1 MASKPIPARTNAR
14 ILIVDDLPQMRRL
27 IRAYLE
33 EESEFRI
40 CGEAIDGL
48 DAIDKAKTL
57 KPDLIILDASMPR
70 LNGIKA
76 APKLKELLPCFASRS
91 FWNQSQC
98 RLPYSAQTFET
109 SYKSVAIAHALN
121 IYSMRDQALILNRSG
136 PRDLHSL
143 IIFGTHCAH
152 IVRSDQTR
160 N

>member
-14 ILIVDDLPQMRRL
+14 ILIVDDLPQMRKL

-48 DAIDKAKTL
+48 DAIDKAKNL

-76 APKLKELLPCFASRS
+76 APKLKEILPEAGIILF
-91 FWNQSQC
+91 
-98 RLPYSAQTFET
+98 TFHE
-109 SYKSVAIAHALN
+109 N
-121 IYSMRDQALILNRSG
+121 MMRGLECGEIGVDAVVQKDRGLFPLMESIKALIQRRHLSASQNDDG
-136 PRDLHSL
+136 PKAKL
-143 IIFGTHCAH
+143 
-152 IVRSDQTR
+152 
-160 N
+160 